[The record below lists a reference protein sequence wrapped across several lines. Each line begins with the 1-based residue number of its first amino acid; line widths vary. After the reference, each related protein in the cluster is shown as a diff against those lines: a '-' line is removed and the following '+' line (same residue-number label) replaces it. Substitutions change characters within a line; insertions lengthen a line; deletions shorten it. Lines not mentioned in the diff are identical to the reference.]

1 MDEFDQ
7 AAATVAGNN
16 PLDNAAAG
24 VVGDVRTTARTHLY
38 GALLSNPDMAARAQS
53 LGKRTGLPADVVER
67 NLPDV
72 QRSAQLSDM
81 DKMLEGSP
89 VVAQWVAAD
98 ANRAKIASDDLEN
111 MGTVERL
118 SRQFFGSAAE
128 NVGRTV
134 HGFGVLLDIA
144 ERRAISTIGA
154 MVLPEPQRGPMGLV
168 PQKPTTESL
177 QGPGIATDWK
187 VVGADTMQYYREN
200 VMLPADRQTFGDQV
214 VGGVGQVASQILM
227 APIDRGVGLYAQ
239 GASIMDEKVSGDK
252 ASQGAKDLAV
262 VGGAAITGI
271 TEKWALDKLLGP
283 LAVPV
288 KNKIGAALLRIGI
301 GAASEGAQ
309 EFSENVLQ
317 DLIQQALTNPD
328 HQVDLG
334 NAGGDAS
341 VGAAVGGIVRT
352 MVESALHIK
361 ARGERRVQQAQ
372 QAEQNAKAIEVLA
385 TLSERSKL
393 RERSPEAFEQFVA
406 EATQGSAL
414 REVFISA
421 QTLAQSP
428 QVREIEAASPS
439 VAEQLPAAL
448 ESGGD
453 VRIPVGEFAAQI
465 AGNGYAQNLI
475 NELKTEPDG
484 MTRTQA
490 QAFANNQTAEI
501 DQEIAMLAAEQSQDL
516 TNAEQ
521 SKAIQQDI
529 AAQLNAAGRFSP
541 SVNHAYSQLPA
552 AFFETMAKRLGGT
565 PAQLYAEYGPTIMA
579 QGVTGPML
587 SQDAQG
593 GFVPREF
600 TQDGKPIIGIFKGAN
615 LSTFLHESGHYF
627 LESYADMAKVSP
639 ILQGDMQTLLDWVGV
654 KDLDTWHSMDLE
666 AKRAGHEQFARGFE
680 AYLAEGNA
688 PSLELRSL
696 FARFRDW
703 LASVYRNVKGLNVDL
718 SPEVR
723 AVMDRMLASEEHIQ
737 TAQRARG
744 LVPLFNGPEQAA
756 QYGVNWDNYQT
767 LEHDATAAAV
777 NAMEAR
783 SVRDMAWSN
792 RLREETIK
800 RLNKDAKAKRDE
812 IMGEVAAEVMLDPV
826 YQVQRW
832 IKKGVLPDG
841 TKTVGAKLSTTALAE
856 MYGDGPATPRRYLA
870 TNLVSADGLHP
881 DEVAGMFGFKSGDEM
896 VRKIVD
902 ALPFRAQVEALT
914 DQRTLET
921 YGDISSPQT
930 VARAADEAIH
940 NDVRTRFLA
949 TELAGLQKAVGS
961 AQALARAAKEYAAKM
976 IERTK
981 VGQLRP
987 TQFAAAEVRAGKAA
1001 EQAMRK
1007 GDTAEAIQ
1015 QKRYQ
1020 IINHTAT
1027 GAAYQTQDE
1036 IQKTLAFFRT
1046 VAAGNIDKRNADIV
1060 NAARAILATYG
1071 VGMRGKNP
1079 RSYMESVRA
1088 YDPELYTVM
1097 EPMLQD
1103 AEENAK
1109 VIEQLTVG
1117 ELRALRD
1124 NVESL
1129 WYLSRR
1135 EKQAEID
1142 GQLVDRD
1149 TINEALVQRL
1159 EVLGVPDTV
1168 PGEGRA
1174 VTEGEKVVRKI
1185 MGVRAALRRT
1195 ESWAD
1200 RMDGGDITGA
1210 FRKYLFTPISEAAD
1224 RYRADAGTYMARYR
1238 DLLKAIEPT
1247 LTRGRIAAPE
1257 LGYTFGFSKGDAGKA
1272 ELLHAL
1278 LHTGNESNK
1287 RKLLLGR
1294 GWAVEVAEGVLDTS
1308 RWDGFVARM
1317 IQEGKLTKAD
1327 FDFAQGV
1334 WNLLEEIKPLAQKT
1348 HRAVFGRY
1356 FDEVT
1361 ASPFT
1366 NAFGSYAGGYV
1377 PAIADTFEVQDAAI
1391 NAELDAANASNAF
1404 MFPAT
1409 ARGFTKSRVDYNKP
1423 LALDLRLIPQHIDKA
1438 LLFSHMEPHVRDVT
1452 RTLRAKP
1459 VATTLGRYDP
1469 VAYSDLL
1476 LPWLNRAAKQ
1486 TVDTP
1491 ATGWGG
1497 KLADQFF
1504 RGARSRAG
1512 MTAMFANLTNAFQQI
1527 TGLSISALQ
1536 VKPSHLKAASWRYLR
1551 APAEVAAEV
1560 AELSPFMASRMD
1572 NQTMQMRQEIND
1584 LLVNPSE
1591 YQKLQA
1597 YASKHAYF
1605 VQSAFQNV
1613 VDVITWSGAYDQ
1625 ATAEG
1630 LPHAEAVRSAN
1641 AAVRATQGSLSP
1653 EDVSRSETGPAFIRM
1668 FTQFSGY
1675 FNMQANLLGTEFAKV
1690 TQEMGMRKGAGPLL
1704 YIFLLGFLVPAWMS
1718 EAIVQGMRGG
1728 PGDDND
1734 NGYLDEFLAAFF
1746 GAPARNAAAMIPV
1759 VGQASVLL
1767 ANSFNSKPYDDRMS
1781 TAPAVSML
1789 ENAAQA
1795 PHSIYKAIA
1804 EDGKASRAIRDTLT
1818 LVSLATGIPVAALGK
1833 PLGYTADVLQGRV
1846 EPTSPVD
1853 AVRGALSGAASPDSK
1868 R

>member
-1 MDEFDQ
+1 MDQFDQ
-7 AAATVAGNN
+7 AAATVAGDN
-16 PLDNAAAG
+16 PFDSAAAG
-24 VVGDVRTTARTHLY
+24 VVGDIRTAARTNLY

-53 LGKRTGLPADVVER
+53 LGKRTGIPADVVER
-67 NLPDV
+67 NLPEV
-72 QRSAQLSDM
+72 QRTAQLSDL
-81 DKMLEGSP
+81 DKVLDGSP

-98 ANRAKIASDDLEN
+98 AARAKLASDDIEN

-118 SRQFFGSAAE
+118 SRQFFGSAGE
-128 NVGRTV
+128 NVGRSL
-134 HGFGVLLDIA
+134 HGFGTLLDIA
-144 ERRAISTIGA
+144 ERRVTSTIAGLI
-154 MVLPEPQRGPMGLV
+154 LPEPQRGPMGIK
-168 PQKPTTESL
+168 PQQPTVESL
-177 QGPGIATDWK
+177 RGPTVADDWRT
-187 VVGADTMQYYREN
+187 VGADTMQYYREN
-200 VMLPADRQTFGDQV
+200 VLLPADKQTFGDRV
-214 VGGVGQVASQILM
+214 VGGIGQVASQVLM
-227 APIDRGVGLYAQ
+227 SPVDRGAGLYAQ
-239 GASIMDEKVSGDK
+239 GASIMAEKVQGDN
-252 ASQGAKDLAV
+252 ASQDAKDLAV
-262 VGGAAITGI
+262 VGGAAVTGI
-271 TEKWALDKLLGP
+271 TERWALDKLLGP

-288 KNKIGAALLRIGI
+288 KNKIGAALARIGI
-301 GAASEGAQ
+301 AAASEGAQ

-328 HQVDLG
+328 HTVDLG
-334 NAGGDAS
+334 SATGDAS
-341 VGAAVGGIVRT
+341 VGAAVGGIVRSI
-352 MVESALHIK
+352 VESALHVRV
-361 ARGERRVQQAQ
+361 RGEQRMAEAQ
-372 QAEQNAKAIEVLA
+372 KAERDAKAVEVLA
-385 TLSERSKL
+385 TLSGRSKL
-393 RERSPEAFEQFVA
+393 RERSPEAFEQFVT

-414 REVFISA
+414 RDVFISA

-428 QVREIEAASPS
+428 KAREIAAASPS

-465 AGNGYAQNLI
+465 AGNGYAQDLI

-490 QAFANNQTAEI
+490 QEFASKQTDAMNQEI
-501 DQEIAMLAAEQSQDL
+501 DMLAAEQSQDL

-521 SKAIQQDI
+521 AKAIQMDL
-529 AAQLNAAGRFSP
+529 AAKLNEAGRFSP
-541 SVNHAYSQLPA
+541 SVNQAYAQLPA

-565 PAQLYAEYGPTIMA
+565 PAQLYAEYGPTIVA

-600 TQDGKPIIGIFKGAN
+600 TQDGKPLIGIFKGAD
-615 LSTFLHESGHYF
+615 LSTFLHESGHFF
-627 LESYADMAKVSP
+627 LESYADMAKASP
-639 ILQGDMQTLLDWVGV
+639 VLQGDMQTLLDWFGV
-654 KDLDTWHSMDLE
+654 QDLNTWQGMDLD

-680 AYLAEGNA
+680 AYLAEGTA

-696 FARFRDW
+696 FSRFRDW
-703 LASVYRNVKGLNVDL
+703 LSSVYRNIKGLNVNL

-723 AVMDRMLASEEHIQ
+723 AVMDRMLASDEHIQ

-756 QYGVNWDNYQT
+756 QYGVNWDQYQT
-767 LEHDATAAAV
+767 LEHEATAAAV

-792 RLREETIK
+792 RLREDTIK

-812 IMGEVAAEVMLDPV
+812 VMGEVAAEVMLDPV

-832 IKKGVLPDG
+832 LKKGVLPDG
-841 TKTVGAKLSTTALAE
+841 SQTVGAKLSTVALAE

-902 ALPFRAQVEALT
+902 ALPFRAQVDALT
-914 DQRTLET
+914 DQRTLEK
-921 YGDISSPQT
+921 YGDITSPQT

-976 IERTK
+976 IERAK

-1001 EQAMRK
+1001 EDAMRK

-1027 GAAYQTQDE
+1027 GAAYQAQDE

-1046 VAAGNIDKRNADIV
+1046 VAAGGIDKRNADIV

-1079 RSYMESVRA
+1079 RQYMEAVKA
-1088 YDPELYTVM
+1088 YDPELFAVM

-1103 AEENAK
+1103 AEENSK

-1135 EKQAEID
+1135 EKLAEID

-1149 TINEALVQRL
+1149 AINEALVKRL
-1159 EVLGVPDTV
+1159 EVLGVPDKV

-1174 VTEGEKVVRKI
+1174 VTEGEKVARKL

-1200 RMDGGDITGA
+1200 RMDGGDISGA

-1224 RYRADAGTYMARYR
+1224 RYRADAGTYLARYR

-1294 GWAVEVAEGVLDTS
+1294 GWAVEIADGVLDTS
-1308 RWDGFVARM
+1308 RWDSFVSRM
-1317 IQEGKLTKAD
+1317 INEGKLTKAD

-1356 FDEVT
+1356 FDEIT

-1366 NAFGSYAGGYV
+1366 NQFGNYEGGYV
-1377 PAIADTFEVQDAAI
+1377 PAITDTFEVQDAAI
-1391 NAELDAANASNAF
+1391 NAELDAANANNAY

-1409 ARGFTKSRVDYNKP
+1409 SRGFTKARVEYNKP

-1459 VATTLGRYDP
+1459 VATTLNRYDP
-1469 VAYSDLL
+1469 VAYTDLL

-1504 RGARSRAG
+1504 RTARSRAG
-1512 MTAMFANLTNAFQQI
+1512 MTAMFANFTNAFQQI
-1527 TGLSISALQ
+1527 TGLSMSALK
-1536 VKPSHLKAASWRYLR
+1536 VNPANLKGAAWRYMR
-1551 APAEVAAEV
+1551 APGEVSATV

-1572 NQTMQMRQEIND
+1572 NQTMHMRQEIDD
-1584 LLVNPSE
+1584 LLINPNK

-1597 YASKHAYF
+1597 YTNKHAYF
-1605 VQSAFQNV
+1605 LQSAFQNV
-1613 VDVITWSGAYDQ
+1613 VDVITWSGAFDQ

-1630 LPHAEAVRSAN
+1630 MAQADAVRTAN

-1653 EDVSRSETGPAFIRM
+1653 EDVSRVETGPAFVRL
-1668 FTQFSGY
+1668 FTQFTGY
-1675 FNMQANLLGTEFAKV
+1675 FNMQANLLGTESAKV
-1690 TQEMGMRKGAGPLL
+1690 IHSMGLKRGAGPLL
-1704 YIFLLGFLVPAWMS
+1704 YVFLLGLLVPAWFS

-1728 PGDDND
+1728 PDDDEGD
-1734 NGYLDEFLAAFF
+1734 GYLDEFLAAFF
-1746 GAPARNAAAMIPV
+1746 GAPARNVAAMVPV
-1759 VGQASVLL
+1759 AGQSAVLL
-1767 ANSFNSKPYDDRMS
+1767 ANSFNGKPYDDRMS

-1789 ENAAQA
+1789 ESAAQA
-1795 PHSIYKAIA
+1795 PHSIYKAV
-1804 EDGKASRAIRDTLT
+1804 EGEGKASRAIRDTLT
-1818 LVSLATGIPVAALGK
+1818 LISLVTGIPVAALGK
-1833 PLGYTADVLQGRV
+1833 PLGYGAEVVQGNV
-1846 EPTSPVD
+1846 TPTGPVD
-1853 AVRGALSGAASPDSK
+1853 TVRGAISGAASPESK

>member
-1 MDEFDQ
+1 MATAPTTNALNPNVMRDLYGEPEVAINPFPEARKLNPQAVARGVEIHKKTGVDAILAAQRLPEFQDELDQ
-7 AAATVAGNN
+7 DYWNRMVKESPKTAKFLAASPV
-16 PLDNAAAG
+16 NAALAQE
-24 VVGDVRTTARTHLY
+24 DV
-38 GALLSNPDMAARAQS
+38 D
-53 LGKRTGLPADVVER
+53 
-67 NLPDV
+67 
-72 QRSAQLSDM
+72 
-81 DKMLEGSP
+81 
-89 VVAQWVAAD
+89 
-98 ANRAKIASDDLEN
+98 N

-118 SRQFFGSAAE
+118 SRQFFGSAGE
-128 NVGRTV
+128 NVGRTI
-134 HGFGVLLDIA
+134 HGFGTLLDIA
-144 ERRAISTIGA
+144 ERRVAGTIA
-154 MVLPEPQRGPMGLV
+154 DLVLPEPTRGPMGLV
-168 PQKPTTESL
+168 PQKPTAESL
-177 QGPGIATDWK
+177 QGTTIGEDWRT
-187 VVGADTMQYYREN
+187 VGMNTMEYYRQN
-200 VMLPADRQTFGDQV
+200 VMVPADKQTFGDRV
-214 VGGVGQVASQILM
+214 VGGLGQVGSQILM
-227 APIDRGVGLYAQ
+227 LPIDRGAGLYAS
-239 GASIMDEKVSGDK
+239 GASIMSEKVQNDR
-252 ASQGAKDLAV
+252 ASQGSKDLAV
-262 VGGAAITGI
+262 VGGAAVTGI

-283 LAVPV
+283 MAVPV
-288 KNKIGAALLRIGI
+288 KNALGAALARIGV
-301 GAASEGAQ
+301 ASASEGAQ

-317 DLIQQALTNPD
+317 DVIQQALTNPD
-328 HQVDLG
+328 QKVDLG
-334 NAGGDAS
+334 NAAGDAG
-341 VGAAVGGIVRT
+341 VGAVVGGIVRT

-361 ARGERRVQQAQ
+361 TRREQRMQVAQ
-372 QAEQNAKAIEVLA
+372 KAEQDAQAIEVLT

-393 RERSPEAFEQFVA
+393 RERSPEAFEQFVN

-428 QVREIEAASPS
+428 LVREIQAASPS

-465 AGNGYAQNLI
+465 AGNGYAQELI

-490 QAFANNQTAEI
+490 QAFAANQTAGM
-501 DQEIAMLAAEQSQDL
+501 DQEIALLAAEQLQDL

-521 SKAIQQDI
+521 AKAIQMDL
-529 AAQLNAAGRFSP
+529 AAKLNEAGRFSP
-541 SVNHAYSQLPA
+541 SVNQAYAQLPA

-565 PAQLYAEYGPTIMA
+565 PAQLYAEYGPTIVA

-600 TQDGKPIIGIFKGAN
+600 TQDGKPLIGIFKGAD
-615 LSTFLHESGHYF
+615 LSTFLHESGHFF

-639 ILQGDMQTLLDWVGV
+639 VLQGDMQTLLDWFGV
-654 KDLDTWHSMDLE
+654 KNLDTWHGMDLE
-666 AKRAGHEQFARGFE
+666 GKRAGHEQFARGFE

-696 FARFRDW
+696 FSRFRDW

-756 QYGVNWDNYQT
+756 QFGVNWDSYQT

-792 RLREETIK
+792 RLREDTIK
-800 RLNKDAKAKRDE
+800 RLNRDAKAKRDE
-812 IMGEVAAEVMLDPV
+812 VMGEVAAEVMLDPV

-832 IKKGVLPDG
+832 LKKGVLPDG
-841 TKTVGAKLSTTALAE
+841 TQTVGAKLSTKALAE

-870 TNLVSADGLHP
+870 TNLVNADGLHP
-881 DEVAGMFGFKSGDEM
+881 DEVAGMFGFESGDEM

-902 ALPFRAQVEALT
+902 ALPFRAQVDALT
-914 DQRTLET
+914 DQRTLEM
-921 YGDISSPQT
+921 YGDITSPQT

-976 IERTK
+976 IERAK

-1001 EQAMRK
+1001 EQAMRN

-1027 GAAYQTQDE
+1027 GAAYQAQDE

-1079 RSYMESVRA
+1079 RQYMEAVKA
-1088 YDPELYTVM
+1088 YDPELFAVM

-1103 AEENAK
+1103 AEENSK

-1129 WYLSRR
+1129 WYLARR

-1149 TINEALVQRL
+1149 TINEALVDRL
-1159 EVLGVPDTV
+1159 EALGVPDTV

-1224 RYRADAGTYMARYR
+1224 RYRADAGAYMKRYR
-1238 DLLKAIEPT
+1238 DLLKAIEPS

-1278 LHTGNESNK
+1278 LHTGNDSNK

-1294 GWAVEVAEGVLDTS
+1294 GWAVEVADGVLDTS
-1308 RWDGFVARM
+1308 RWDGFVSRM

-1334 WNLLEEIKPLAQKT
+1334 WDLLEEIKPLAQKT

-1356 FDEVT
+1356 FDEIT
-1361 ASPFT
+1361 ASPFS
-1366 NAFGSYAGGYV
+1366 NEFGSYAGGYV

-1409 ARGFTKSRVDYNKP
+1409 ARGFTKSRVDYNRP

-1459 VATTLGRYDP
+1459 VATTLNRYDP
-1469 VAYSDLL
+1469 VAYTDLL

-1504 RGARSRAG
+1504 RTARSRAG
-1512 MTAMFANLTNAFQQI
+1512 MTAMFANFTNAFQQI
-1527 TGLSISALQ
+1527 TGFSISALR
-1536 VKPSHLKAASWRYLR
+1536 VKPSHLKSAAWRYMR
-1551 APAEVAAEV
+1551 APAEVSAEV

-1572 NQTMQMRQEIND
+1572 NQTMQMRQEIDD
-1584 LLVNPSE
+1584 LLLNPSKYE
-1591 YQKLQA
+1591 KLQS
-1597 YASKHAYF
+1597 YAGKHAYF
-1605 VQSAFQNV
+1605 LQSAFQNV
-1613 VDVITWSGAYDQ
+1613 VDVITWTGAFDQ
-1625 ATAEG
+1625 ATAQG
-1630 LPHAEAVRSAN
+1630 HPQVLAVQAAN
-1641 AAVRATQGSLSP
+1641 AAVRATQGSLNP
-1653 EDVSRSETGPAFIRM
+1653 EDVSRVETGPAFIRL
-1668 FTQFSGY
+1668 FTQFTGY
-1675 FNMQANLLGTEFAKV
+1675 FNMQANLLGTESAKV
-1690 TQEMGMRKGAGPLL
+1690 MQDMGLKRGAGPLL
-1704 YIFLLGFLVPAWMS
+1704 YVFLLGFLVPAWFS
-1718 EAIVQGMRGG
+1718 EAIVQGMKGG
-1728 PGDDND
+1728 PDDDEGD
-1734 NGYLDEFLAAFF
+1734 GYLDEFLAAFF
-1746 GAPARNAAAMIPV
+1746 GAPARNAAAMVPV
-1759 VGQASVLL
+1759 VGQSAVLV
-1767 ANSFNSKPYDDRMS
+1767 ANTFNGKPYDDRMS

-1789 ENAAQA
+1789 ENAANA
-1795 PHSIYKAIA
+1795 PHSIYKAVA

-1833 PLGYTADVLQGRV
+1833 PLGYAADVMQGRV
-1846 EPTSPVD
+1846 EPTGPVD
-1853 AVRGALSGAASPDSK
+1853 AVRGAISGSASPESK